1 VSWIPTATLFAMMLA
16 LGMTLRPVDFR
27 RIATAPAAVL
37 LGMLGQLVL
46 LPMAAFAIAR
56 WLELSPT
63 LAIGLVLIA
72 ACPGGVVSNALAQL
86 ARGDLALSITL
97 TSLSS
102 LLSFLSVPF
111 VISLALD
118 AFGGEE
124 RRVALSFLEMGAT
137 LFATTVLPVGIG
149 MAFLRWRP
157 GPAERLHRPLL
168 HVSTG
173 VLMLIILGLFVSL
186 WRSRSDL
193 SMAQLVRDGTPA
205 VVALIATTMA
215 AGAIGARI
223 LDLGGAIART
233 LTLEIG
239 VQNINLALVVA
250 SLLGERRYA
259 GAAIV
264 YLPVMFGF
272 AGGVIALGRRA
283 GPLASCPAAAPFE
296 GARPPPPR

>member
-1 VSWIPTATLFAMMLA
+1 MSWIPTATLFAMMLA

-27 RIATAPAAVL
+27 RIAAAPAAVL
-37 LGMLGQLVL
+37 LGMGGQLVL
-46 LPMAAFAIAR
+46 LPVAAFAIAR
-56 WLELSPT
+56 GLELSPT

-72 ACPGGVVSNALAQL
+72 ACPGGVVSNALTQL

-102 LLSFLSVPF
+102 LVSFLSVPF
-111 VISLALD
+111 VLSLALD

-124 RRVALSFLEMGAT
+124 RRVALSFVAMAVT
-137 LFATTVLPVGIG
+137 LFGTTVLPVGIG
-149 MAFLRWRP
+149 MACLSWRP
-157 GPAERLHRPLL
+157 AAAARLHRPLL

-173 VLMLIILGLFVSL
+173 VLMLMILGLFVSL
-186 WRSRSDL
+186 WQSSHEL

-205 VVALIATTMA
+205 VVALVATTMA

-233 LTLEIG
+233 ITLEIG
-239 VQNINLALVVA
+239 IQNVNLALVVA
-250 SLLGERRYA
+250 VSLLGEQRYA
-259 GAAIV
+259 GAAIL
-264 YLPVMFGF
+264 YLPTMFAF

-283 GPLASCPAAAPFE
+283 EARRTVAP
-296 GARPPPPR
+296 GR

>member
-27 RIATAPAAVL
+27 RIATAPTAVL

-46 LPMAAFAIAR
+46 LPVAAFAIAR

-102 LLSFLSVPF
+102 LVSFLSVPF

-137 LFATTVLPVGIG
+137 LFGTTVLPVGIG

-157 GPAERLHRPLL
+157 AGAERLHRPLL

-173 VLMLIILGLFVSL
+173 VLMLMIFALFVSL
-186 WRSRSDL
+186 WRSSGDL

-223 LDLGGAIART
+223 LGLGGAIART

-250 SLLGERRYA
+250 SLLGELRYA

-272 AGGVIALGRRA
+272 ASGVIALGRRA
-283 GPLASCPAAAPFE
+283 GPLGSRAAAVPFD
-296 GARPPPPR
+296 GARPPAPR

>member
-1 VSWIPTATLFAMMLA
+1 MSWIPTATLFAMMLA

-46 LPMAAFAIAR
+46 LPVAAFAIAR

-72 ACPGGVVSNALAQL
+72 ACPGGVVSNALTQL

-102 LLSFLSVPF
+102 LVSFLSVPF
-111 VISLALD
+111 VLSLALD

-124 RRVALSFLEMGAT
+124 RRIALSFVEMAAT
-137 LFATTVLPVGIG
+137 LFGTTVLPVVMG

-157 GPAERLHRPLL
+157 AFAERLHRPLL
-168 HVSTG
+168 NVATG
-173 VLMLIILGLFVSL
+173 VLMLMIFGLFVSL
-186 WRSRSDL
+186 WRSSSEL

-205 VVALIATTMA
+205 VVVLIATTMTA
-215 AGAIGARI
+215 
-223 LDLGGAIART
+223 GAIART
-233 LTLEIG
+233 ITLEIG
-239 VQNINLALVVA
+239 IQNVNLALVVA
-250 SLLGERRYA
+250 SLLGEQRYA

-283 GPLASCPAAAPFE
+283 E
-296 GARPPPPR
+296 ARRTVALGR

>member
-1 VSWIPTATLFAMMLA
+1 MSWIPTATLFAMMLA

-27 RIATAPAAVL
+27 RIASAPAAVL

-46 LPMAAFAIAR
+46 LPVTAFGIAR

-72 ACPGGVVSNALAQL
+72 ACPGGVVSNALTQL

-102 LLSFLSVPF
+102 GVSFLSVPF
-111 VISLALD
+111 VLSLAFD
-118 AFGGEE
+118 AFGGEG
-124 RRVALSFLEMGAT
+124 RRIALSFVEMAAT
-137 LFATTVLPVGIG
+137 LFGTTVLPVVIG

-157 GPAERLHRPLL
+157 AAAERLHRPLL
-168 HVSTG
+168 NVSTG
-173 VLMLIILGLFVSL
+173 VLMLIIFALFVSL
-186 WRSRSDL
+186 WRSSSDL
-193 SMAQLVRDGTPA
+193 PMAKLVRNGTPA

-233 LTLEIG
+233 ITLEIG
-239 VQNINLALVVA
+239 IQNVNLALVVA
-250 SLLGERRYA
+250 ISLLGEQRYA
-259 GAAIV
+259 GPAIV
-264 YLPVMFGF
+264 YLPVMFAF
-272 AGGVIALGRRA
+272 ASGVIALGRAEARR
-283 GPLASCPAAAPFE
+283 SAAP
-296 GARPPPPR
+296 GR